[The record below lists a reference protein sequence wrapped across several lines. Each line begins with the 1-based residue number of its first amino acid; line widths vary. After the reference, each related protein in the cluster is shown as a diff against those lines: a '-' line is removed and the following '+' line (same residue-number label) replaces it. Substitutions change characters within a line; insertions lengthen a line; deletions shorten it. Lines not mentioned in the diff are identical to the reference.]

1 MAETLEEFFVKLGFR
16 VEKSEEARFNAA
28 LSTVAKTVAGIAVS
42 LTAAVGTIAG
52 SVIKVAAS
60 FDELY
65 FASQRTNASVASIKS
80 LQYALSQVGGS
91 SEQAS
96 AAIEGIASAL
106 RTKPGTEA
114 FLTSIGVATRENG
127 RLRETGAL
135 IDDIVKTL
143 STKPYYVSRQFAE
156 MVDIPDERTWNTF
169 VTQWPKVREFQ
180 KEYLERAKEFGLDPD
195 KAADSSN
202 KLMTS
207 FRSLM
212 GTIDVLS
219 QKIVTDLQPILT
231 KWLEAISAWFKDHR
245 EDIVAALR
253 GIMKAVEQAAR
264 DFGKLAEA
272 MKPVADGFMGL
283 AKLIAGD
290 DKGSL
295 TAAFRVLLDF
305 ITGAFIVGT
314 LASIGRLNWAL
325 GLAVATLYGLSVLDW
340 KGSLNG
346 QGPSP
351 FPVPEDTDTTPKV
364 EGGWSG
370 WWNKWG
376 WGGSQWSSNKGGS
389 GRTGAHMGATGA
401 RGNGSAPPQGAGLAK
416 ITTKDGQTAWV
427 AAADAPQFQG
437 FINDLEATGYK
448 IKDLGGF
455 SNRMIAGSNKLS
467 AHAEGKAID
476 INPGPNDLG
485 TGTGNLPPETR
496 ELAKKWGLGWGALWQ
511 TKNDPMHFSTRKG
524 EGGTV
529 MSKEETDRLLR
540 LQHMEKLERI
550 RDKVSYFDAP
560 PLLGGN
566 VSRTASLNQKTDITI
581 IGSSDPAGS
590 AAALGGSQDRIGA
603 ELLRNAQ
610 SAFA

>member
-16 VEKSEEARFNAA
+16 IEKGEEARFNSVLAG
-28 LSTVAKTVAGIAVS
+28 LVKTVAGIATA
-42 LTAAVGTIAG
+42 LTAAAGTIAG
-52 SVIKVAAS
+52 SVIKVASS

-80 LQYALSQVGGS
+80 LQYALSQVGGA
-91 SEQAS
+91 SEQAG
-96 AAIEGIASAL
+96 AAIEGIASAI
-106 RTKPGTEA
+106 RTNPGTEA

-127 RLRETGAL
+127 KLRETGAL
-135 IDDIVKTL
+135 IDDIVKAL
-143 STKPYYVSRQFAE
+143 SAKPYYISRQFAE
-156 MVDIPDERTWNTF
+156 MVGIPDERTWNTF
-169 VTQWPKVREFQ
+169 VTQWPKVREYQ

-212 GTIDVLS
+212 GTIDILS

-231 KWLEAISAWFKDHR
+231 RWLEAISAWFKDHR
-245 EDIVAALR
+245 EGIVSALNN
-253 GIMKAVEQAAR
+253 IMRAVEELAQ
-264 DFGKLAEA
+264 DFGHLVNAI
-272 MKPVADGFMGL
+272 KPVTDGFGELVKM
-283 AKLIAGD
+283 IAGD

-295 TAAFRVLLDF
+295 KYALEILAGFMAFSWAGRV
-305 ITGAFIVGT
+305 IGT
-314 LASIGRLNWAL
+314 VSRLNWAL
-325 GLAVATLYGLSVLDW
+325 ALAVATIYGLSQLDW
-340 KGSLNG
+340 KGSING

-351 FPVPEDTDTTPKV
+351 FPVPEDMDTTPKV
-364 EGGWSG
+364 EGGWAG

-376 WGGSQWSSNKGGS
+376 WGGSKWGGGPS
-389 GRTGAHMGATGA
+389 QGRIAQGSTTA
-401 RGNGSAPPQGAGLAK
+401 RGGTVPPRDGLEK
-416 ITTKDGQTAWV
+416 ITSKSGQSAWV
-427 AAADAPQFQG
+427 AKEYAPQFQG
-437 FINDLEATGYK
+437 FIDDLEATGYK

-455 SNRMIAGSNKLS
+455 ADRANVNNPSVKSK
-467 AHAEGKAID
+467 HAFGQAID
-476 INPGPNDLG
+476 INPDANPNG
-485 TGTGNLPPETR
+485 STRTNLPPETR
-496 ELAKKWGLGWGALWQ
+496 ELAKKWGLGWGMDFSR
-511 TKNDPMHFSTRKG
+511 TKDPMHFSTAG
-524 EGGTV
+524 NEGGKL
-529 MSKEETDRLLR
+529 MSEDEVTRLRR
-540 LQHMEKLERI
+540 LQRMEKLESI

-590 AAALGGSQDRIGA
+590 AAALGGAQDRIGA